1 MPRVYESQK
10 DNILKAAVTVAKT
23 FGLHGFARIDVAT
36 EARVAEATVS
46 HHFGTMPEL
55 RKAVVRQAVS
65 EEILS
70 ILADARAGREA
81 VGVPMS
87 EELRKRVAAYIA
99 R

>member
-10 DNILKAAVTVAKT
+10 DNILKAAVATAKT
-23 FGLHGFARIDVAT
+23 LGLHGFARVDVAR
-36 EARVAEATVS
+36 AAQVAEATVS

-55 RKAVVRQAVS
+55 RKAVVRAAVS

-81 VGVPMS
+81 IGVPMT